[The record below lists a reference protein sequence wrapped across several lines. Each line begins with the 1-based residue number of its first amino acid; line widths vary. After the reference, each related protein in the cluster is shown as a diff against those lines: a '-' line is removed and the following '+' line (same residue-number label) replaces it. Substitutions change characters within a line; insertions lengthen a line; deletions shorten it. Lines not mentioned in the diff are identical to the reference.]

1 MSKVLVRIEKEVPT
15 TIFELPEIKLRVDT
29 LFDNMKDDIKARFD
43 EVKAFIT
50 KNEGDKRR
58 YGKIAYD
65 EITDLFKIYFYKSI
79 INEAVELTF
88 TENGKYDMVA
98 NILEI
103 LSDEKLKADILGEP
117 MIYAFEKAIRNL
129 PRDGFTVA
137 SIHGGTILL
146 LEKEFLGRSI
156 PI

>member
-117 MIYAFEKAIRNL
+117 MIYAFEKAISNL
-129 PRDGFTVA
+129 PCEGLTGCV
-137 SIHGGTILL
+137 HGGTMLL

>member
-1 MSKVLVRIEKEVPT
+1 
-15 TIFELPEIKLRVDT
+15 
-29 LFDNMKDDIKARFD
+29 MKDDIKARFD

-50 KNEGDKRR
+50 KNEGDKFR

-65 EITDLFKIYFYKSI
+65 EIADLFKIYFYKFI

-129 PRDGFTVA
+129 PCNGLTV

>member
-1 MSKVLVRIEKEVPT
+1 MSDVLVRIEKAVPI

-50 KNEGDKRR
+50 KDEGDKHR

-79 INEAVELTF
+79 LNEVVELTF

-98 NILEI
+98 NILEA
-103 LSDEKLKADILGEP
+103 LS
-117 MIYAFEKAIRNL
+117 
-129 PRDGFTVA
+129 
-137 SIHGGTILL
+137 GTISPNISIKLL
-146 LEKEFLGRSI
+146 IIKREFLNEPPLCININFFIILKLIYIFS
-156 PI
+156 

>member
-1 MSKVLVRIEKEVPT
+1 MSEVFVRIEKAVPI

-50 KNEGDKRR
+50 KDEGDKHR

-79 INEAVELTF
+79 LNEAVELTF

-98 NILEI
+98 NILEV

-117 MIYAFEKAIRNL
+117 MIYAFEKAIKNL
-129 PRDGFTVA
+129 PSNGDLTA
-137 SIHGGTILL
+137 CLHGSTMLL
-146 LEKEFLGRSI
+146 LEKEFLGRSL